1 MLRCRFGCKITQR
14 IISQISESSR
24 NLGFLRGFFLVILL
38 ISIWQKDSSN
48 PFYYSEHQHV
58 RKSVFFNRN
67 KTWIILRFFRK
78 MEIKIFVFLFTIF
91 LFASTEATKREGH
104 CKCHLGTKTKMM
116 VNYYENRCKYG
127 YTPSYHMIELPSTEF
142 GDVTSFQCKCRC
154 KNGIHTYGL
163 DLYTRGYDPS
173 KAQASRMG

>member
-116 VNYYENRCKYG
+116 VNYLLWKSLQVWLH
-127 YTPSYHMIELPSTEF
+127 TILP
-142 GDVTSFQCKCRC
+142 
-154 KNGIHTYGL
+154 
-163 DLYTRGYDPS
+163 YDRATKHWIWWCHQFPM
-173 KAQASRMG
+173 QM